1 MLAVMI
7 FVNLATNIGAF
18 TFFALSGQTQ
28 SVSRFVFYQIIGGLL
43 GLAINLTYAGMVRS
57 SSVETA
63 AAIGIGLAFVMVQ
76 IFSSYLLLHIGFTAW
91 QWLGVSLVFAG
102 VLLISLA
109 RA

>member
-7 FVNLATNIGAF
+7 FVNLATNVGAF

-76 IFSSYLLLHIGFTAW
+76 YSARTCCSTSVSQPGSGSASHWSSRE
-91 QWLGVSLVFAG
+91 SC
-102 VLLISLA
+102 
-109 RA
+109 

>member
-7 FVNLATNIGAF
+7 FVNLATNVGAF

-43 GLAINLTYAGMVRS
+43 GLAINLTYAGMVRF

-63 AAIGIGLAFVMVQ
+63 AAIGIGLAFVVVQ
-76 IFSSYLLLHIGFTAW
+76 IFSSYLLLHVGFTAW